1 MSTTEVNSIELFD
14 RTDKEWFKLSIVGA
28 DLYVNMDD
36 PEYLEEGAVV
46 RLTCTPY
53 AVRNEL
59 MFLCESANWCK
70 FEVNIS
76 PLDIEQSLGVK
87 AGRCPG
93 HFKMLEWLEKNWINK
108 NIIRGIPPYVARGGA
123 SAKPKP

>member
-14 RTDKEWFKLSIVGA
+14 RTENEWFKLSIVGA

-46 RLTCTPY
+46 SLVCTPY

-59 MFLCESANWCK
+59 MFNCESKNWCK

-76 PLDIEQSLGVK
+76 PLDVTLEQSLGVK

-93 HFKMLEWLEKNWINK
+93 HLKMIEWLEKNWINNK
-108 NIIRGIPPYVARGGA
+108 ITGGIPRYVARDA
-123 SAKPKP
+123 SAEP